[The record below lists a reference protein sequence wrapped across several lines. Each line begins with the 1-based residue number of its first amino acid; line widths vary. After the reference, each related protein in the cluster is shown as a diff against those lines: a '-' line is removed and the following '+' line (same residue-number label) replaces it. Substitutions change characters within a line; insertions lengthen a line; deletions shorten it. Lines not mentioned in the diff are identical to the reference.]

1 MAGSVGWTSLV
12 AWDADARGGV
22 SAAFEEAMFASAAV
36 EARQDAE
43 VRRAVAAVVAAVAE
57 AEAGADADASIGRAR
72 EAIGPVVEA
81 ARERV
86 AVREAQKRVNR
97 VRVDLQH
104 TLLLLARS
112 WDALGDS
119 AGDRLP
125 RRIDKAVVADA
136 THTRHVLLRVLG
148 VREVPVR
155 SRTDPAERSSPG
167 LAVAWKEGRAR
178 DLRREARAGELRATL
193 RWVKEAKAE
202 RNLIRITAGRE
213 EQRVLGVHL
222 RYHEGRLDAAS
233 REALLALNARDHATT
248 EEEEEEE
255 EEEGEEA
262 LPWRASFL
270 VPVEADEE
278 RDADA
283 CRLCGEAGA
292 ALQCSGCR
300 DAKYCG
306 EVCQRIHWRTE
317 HREMCRAGQGGNGGA
332 RAGASE
338 SESDAEGLDLDG
350 LTLDV

>member
-1 MAGSVGWTSLV
+1 MSWVGKARRSGMLGSTCQEGETGK
-12 AWDADARGGV
+12 AREGV
-22 SAAFEEAMFASAAV
+22 S
-36 EARQDAE
+36 
-43 VRRAVAAVVAAVAE
+43 
-57 AEAGADADASIGRAR
+57 
-72 EAIGPVVEA
+72 
-81 ARERV
+81 
-86 AVREAQKRVNR
+86 
-97 VRVDLQH
+97 
-104 TLLLLARS
+104 
-112 WDALGDS
+112 
-119 AGDRLP
+119 
-125 RRIDKAVVADA
+125 
-136 THTRHVLLRVLG
+136 
-148 VREVPVR
+148 
-155 SRTDPAERSSPG
+155 
-167 LAVAWKEGRAR
+167 
-178 DLRREARAGELRATL
+178 
-193 RWVKEAKAE
+193 
-202 RNLIRITAGRE
+202 
-213 EQRVLGVHL
+213 
-222 RYHEGRLDAAS
+222 
-233 REALLALNARDHATT
+233 